1 MNYILT
7 VQCPDRPGLIHM
19 ITSVILDQN
28 ANIVTNQEF
37 VEQEE
42 KVFFLRAEIENL
54 PDSKILLEQ
63 IRKVL
68 IPESIVNLANLR
80 KDKVVIL
87 ASKESHCVGDLLMR
101 VRFNELPMEIMEV
114 ISNHSVLSDLIFD
127 FHLPYS
133 HITHEGKE
141 RIIHEQEID
150 EKLQSLN
157 PDWIILAKYMRIL
170 SPEFTEKWNE
180 KIINIHHSFLPA
192 FVGAKPYKQAYDR
205 GVKIIGATAHF
216 VNQDLDQGPIIAQDV
231 IRVNH
236 SQNPEKL
243 SLLGRDL
250 EKIVLARAV
259 RLVLEKRVMVW
270 NNKTIVFE

>member
-1 MNYILT
+1 MNHILT
-7 VQCPDRPGLIHM
+7 VQCPDRPGLIHK
-19 ITSVILDQN
+19 ITSAILDQN
-28 ANIVTNQEF
+28 ANIVSNQEF
-37 VEQEE
+37 VELEE

-54 PDSKILLEQ
+54 SNPKILLDQ
-63 IRKVL
+63 IQNIL
-68 IPESIVNLANLR
+68 SPESIVNLANLT

-101 VRFNELPMEIMEV
+101 VRFNELPMEILEV
-114 ISNHSVLSDLIFD
+114 ISNHSVLSELIYD
-127 FHLPYS
+127 FHLPFSYIS
-133 HITHEGKE
+133 HEGKE
-141 RIIHEQEID
+141 RMIHETEID
-150 EKLQSLN
+150 ARLQSLN

-170 SPEFTEKWNE
+170 SPEFTDKWKE

-216 VNQDLDQGPIIAQDV
+216 VTKDLDQGPIIAQDV

-236 SQNPEKL
+236 SHNPQKL

-270 NNKTIVFE
+270 KNKTIVFE